1 MYPCVYCLLLIVG
14 GQSLSFAPMRENIPI
29 RNRSHRLGL
38 AVFLY
43 PFSPSVAFSYTI
55 DSSKVAWVRF
65 SRFIQEGRMTKKK
78 TAVDARLVEGQK
90 LLEQWGISL
99 AGLQDKSLSVSTV
112 EERIGQDAR
121 ADLALAVLLGDY
133 PVSEAASVLV
143 SWEARLQDT
152 QGKQDRSLRR
162 SLHRSLYKL
171 SQKGIAV
178 KRPAQEQAKSILA
191 PIEPEGYVS
200 SMDRHGDRLVWLL
213 KPRTGGGLHYLS
225 ALINE
230 PDGMRTIEAAEVNRK
245 GIKLAQQ
252 DLATQYQISMVEAP
266 WQYCDFLM
274 HEGYE
279 RAKARKTQG
288 GQAEQAEATQHMSQ
302 TIDAYPAMR
311 SHILSSPAKQTAVP
325 LPDSLNREA
334 IAADENLLATSTQLF
349 EEPEL
354 QRWLLDHDQAHTYVD
369 KLNQAQD
376 SPLVL
381 NKYQQQDRA
390 QSVIDEALGDLFAD
404 DKAQIYAR
412 RLEETAFYLAATSRL
427 DSAQRALA
435 VSIALK
441 QSEQGGKGI
450 PFCEE
455 LIQQSIA
462 MQYHEER
469 QQEREAAPGSL
480 IMKPAEFASRMQLA
494 RQRTGR

>member
-1 MYPCVYCLLLIVG
+1 M
-14 GQSLSFAPMRENIPI
+14 A
-29 RNRSHRLGL
+29 
-38 AVFLY
+38 
-43 PFSPSVAFSYTI
+43 
-55 DSSKVAWVRF
+55 
-65 SRFIQEGRMTKKK
+65 KKK
-78 TAVDARLVEGQK
+78 TAVNVRLAEGKK
-90 LLEQWGISL
+90 LLGQWGISL
-99 AGLQDKSLSVSTV
+99 AGLQDKSLSVSAV
-112 EERIGQDAR
+112 EERIGQDAA

-133 PVSEAASVLV
+133 PVSEAASLLV
-143 SWEARLQDT
+143 SWEARLQDI
-152 QGKQDRSLRR
+152 QDKQDKSLRR

-178 KRPAQEQAKSILA
+178 ERPVQEQAKSIWA
-191 PIEPEGYVS
+191 PIEPEGYLS
-200 SMDRHGDRLVWLL
+200 SMDGRGDRLVWLL

-230 PDGMRTIEAAEVNRK
+230 PDGMRHIEAAEVNRK

-252 DLATQYQISMVEAP
+252 DFAQHQISMLEAP

-279 RAKARKTQG
+279 RAKARNAHSEQE
-288 GQAEQAEATQHMSQ
+288 EQAEATQHLSQ

-311 SHILSSPAKQTAVP
+311 SHILSSPAEQTAVP
-325 LPDSLNREA
+325 LPDSLDQEA
-334 IAADENLLATSTQLF
+334 IAADDNLLATSTQLF

-354 QRWLLDHDQAHTYVD
+354 QRWFLDHDQATNYVD

-390 QSVIDEALGDLFAD
+390 QSVIDEALEDLFAD
-404 DKAQIYAR
+404 DKAQTYAR
-412 RLEETAFYLAATSRL
+412 RLEETAFHLAATSRL
-427 DSAQRALA
+427 DSAKRALA

-441 QSEQGGKGI
+441 QSAQGGKGI

-462 MQYHEER
+462 IHYHQER
-469 QQEREAAPGSL
+469 QQEQEAAPGSL
-480 IMKPAEFASRMQLA
+480 IMKPAEFAARMQSA
-494 RQRTGR
+494 RQRMGR